1 MDFGFYEVHNLQS
14 GIHNL
19 KSKMKIGVL
28 YSRVRYE
35 EKLIIEA
42 LRQRGI
48 DHDLIDDREIV
59 FNLTPSSRNGHNGTL
74 DHALAPEAFG
84 YDIVL
89 DRAMEF
95 TRGLYALQILA
106 SWRIPTVNP
115 AQVVATCGDKLLT
128 TAALAQAKIPSPQT
142 KIAFTPEAALEA
154 IESLGYPVVI
164 KPVIGSWGRLVAKIN
179 DREAAEALLEH
190 KSILGHFLHEIFYV
204 QEYIDKP
211 GRDIRAIVIG
221 DEIVSAIYRTSRHWV
236 TNTARGAQATPCP
249 IDDDLA
255 RIVSDAARAVGGGI
269 LAVDVIEDPGRGYLI
284 NEINPTPE
292 FRGSETATHADI
304 PNKII
309 DYVLLVA
316 EK

>member
-1 MDFGFYEVHNLQS
+1 
-14 GIHNL
+14 
-19 KSKMKIGVL
+19 MKIGVL

-42 LRQRGI
+42 LRQRGLE
-48 DHDLIDDREIV
+48 HELIDDREIV
-59 FNLTPSSRNGHNGTL
+59 FNLTPSSHNGRSGDASRDL
-74 DHALAPEAFG
+74 SPDHIAV
-84 YDIVL
+84 DIVL

-95 TRGLYALQILA
+95 SRGLYALQILS
-106 SWRIPTVNP
+106 SWKIPTVNP
-115 AQVVATCGDKLLT
+115 ARVVAVCGDKLLT
-128 TAALAQAKIPSPQT
+128 TAVLAGAKIPSPET

-204 QEYIDKP
+204 QEYISKP

-221 DEIVSAIYRTSRHWV
+221 GEIAVAIYRSSEHWV
-236 TNTARGAQATPCP
+236 TNTARGAKATPCP
-249 IDDDLA
+249 
-255 RIVSDAARAVGGGI
+255 VDAALEQVVLDAAEAVGGGI
-269 LAVDVIEDPGRGYLI
+269 LAVDVIEDSTRGYLV

-292 FRGSETATHADI
+292 FRGAETATHADL

-309 DYVLLVA
+309 DHVLRVA
-316 EK
+316 KGDIS